1 MKQKLLIQLVVLVMV
16 ALNISPVRAQELPED
31 NQAYRLYLP
40 GVSGD
45 LSAPTDQIDQEG
57 SWRRGV
63 KIHREFYDG
72 GFHFTL
78 EVDALESETCSELQM
93 WNVVRR
99 RYDSVN
105 DGHWRNYEGWGPQYW
120 QLTKTWIATHLLE
133 ALRPGNYWAWC
144 KP

>member
-1 MKQKLLIQLVVLVMV
+1 MKHKWWIQFAVFVMV
-16 ALNISPVRAQELPED
+16 ALFPAQLSAQELPD
-31 NQAYRLYLP
+31 DGQTTYYLYLP
-40 GVSGD
+40 GVKVD
-45 LSAPTDQIDQEG
+45 LSAPTDIVDQEG

-99 RYDSVN
+99 RYVSVN

-120 QLTKTWIATHLLE
+120 QLTKTWIANHLLE

-144 KP
+144 G